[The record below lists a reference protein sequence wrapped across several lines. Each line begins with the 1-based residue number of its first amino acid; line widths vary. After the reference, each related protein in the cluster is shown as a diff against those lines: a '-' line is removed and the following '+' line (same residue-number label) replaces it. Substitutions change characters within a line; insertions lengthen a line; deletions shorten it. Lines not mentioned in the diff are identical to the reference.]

1 VVIHQFLQVGVRIPG
16 LGGSPPHRLQYVTE
30 RPVYER
36 LVDFFIRRV
45 SSLDTTRSFAP
56 SSRSISRRTAAGMAT
71 WPRLLTV
78 TTSI

>member
-1 VVIHQFLQVGVRIPG
+1 MVIHQFLHVGVRIPG

-36 LVDFFIRRV
+36 LVDFFHQVGIVAGYDKKFRP
-45 SSLDTTRSFAP
+45 LLE
-56 SSRSISRRTAAGMAT
+56 SISRRTAAGMAT